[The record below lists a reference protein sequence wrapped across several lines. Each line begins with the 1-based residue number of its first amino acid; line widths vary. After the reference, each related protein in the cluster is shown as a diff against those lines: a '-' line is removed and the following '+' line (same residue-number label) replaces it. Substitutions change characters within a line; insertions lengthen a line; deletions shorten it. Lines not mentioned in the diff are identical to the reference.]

1 MPSFVKDTSKKQLSD
16 LTLEEVTRIQKPAPG
31 YVLAVGK
38 YQAVPETFKS
48 WLNATKINLNT
59 IFNAETQE
67 KLGDW
72 LITSKREKVGKYVN
86 GDVSV
91 TLEEA
96 HLELAKEFASI
107 PVPYDITRP
116 AGKGY
121 PSRRVLKGQSYY
133 FGIAGNNAQAPVE
146 RYQQALLEARRTRNL
161 NSLKQF
167 IARGEGGYDS
177 LNRGS
182 AGDTPTYSPEYYNAL
197 SRIPPSPNS
206 STASQTVPTD
216 VLGSYILSTYVI
228 PVSGGYAGTGNTDIT
243 QFLISLQGRNSIPIP
258 APNNKAYKEWLGE
271 NAIYSE
277 QQLAGEFILLDSAAQ
292 ANLQIAAE
300 SKENL
305 SKVDGLIPAEAA
317 FLVQNNLFELRPDV
331 MRQQMSANAGDG
343 ITSNYS
349 HAWRSPGKLAI
360 TADLTI
366 PGAAGFKIGQI
377 FWVGRTYE
385 HYKKYGAFQ
394 LFGLTEEITINKG
407 WTTTIHSRFNAMPII
422 KIAGLQSE

>member
-1 MPSFVKDTSKKQLSD
+1 MAFVKDTSKKQLSD

-48 WLNATKINLNT
+48 WLKATKISLNT

-72 LITSKREKVGKYVN
+72 LITSKREKVGQYVN

-96 HLELAKEFASI
+96 QLELAREFASI

-177 LNRGS
+177 LNRGR

-197 SRIPPSPNS
+197 SRIPSSP
-206 STASQTVPTD
+206 SQTTPQTTTAD
-216 VLGSYILSTYVI
+216 ILGNYLISTYVR
-228 PVSGGYAGTGNTDIT
+228 PVSASYPGEDNSVV
-243 QFLISLQGRNSIPIP
+243 QNFLISLQGKNTTKIS
-258 APNNKAYKEWLGE
+258 APNNKTYKEWLGE
-271 NAIYSE
+271 NTIYSN
-277 QQLAGEFILLDSAAQ
+277 QQLAGELILLDSAAQ
-292 ANLQIAAE
+292 VSLELAAE

-305 SKVDGLIPAEAA
+305 SKIDGLIPAEAA

-331 MRQQMSANAGDG
+331 MRQQMMINAGSG
-343 ITSNYS
+343 INSNYS

-385 HYKKYGAFQ
+385 HYKQFGAFQ

-422 KIAGLQSE
+422 KIVGLQSE